1 MAEEELGLL
10 AKLGVMVNS
19 GVAQQSCSQQCLPC
33 IHKAMEY
40 GIHHRGG
47 GPFDIPIPILHMCED
62 NSHLSV
68 QALKSRCSAPALGDL
83 LICTMKHSCCFEK
96 LANQEIRTEM
106 RAFSSLYLCLLS
118 TYISQHC
125 QQQEML

>member
-1 MAEEELGLL
+1 MAEEEPVLL
-10 AKLGVMVNS
+10 ATSGVMVNS

-33 IHKAMEY
+33 IHKVMGY
-40 GIHHRGG
+40 GIHHYGG
-47 GPFDIPIPILHMCED
+47 GPFDIPTPILQMCED

-68 QALKSRCSAPALGDL
+68 QALKSRCSSPALGDL
-83 LICTMKHSCCFEK
+83 FICRMKHSCCFEK
-96 LANQEIRTEM
+96 LSNQEVRTEM
-106 RAFSSLYLCLLS
+106 RVFSSLYLCLLS